1 MRKKLLFISILLF
14 ASVCFGQSYSSGSG
28 LSPGYNVN
36 SNKLTFPVKIWG
48 EVVRPGIYQ
57 IPLGWDMMSALSQAG
72 GPTLDAKLTDV
83 RVLRTQLGE
92 GEKNVLIYVNVEKYI
107 ETGDQSLLPEIRAGD
122 TIMISPKFGKKIGEF
137 LNSFRG
143 LMAIVQTAVMI
154 EYYLGRSN

>member
-1 MRKKLLFISILLF
+1 MRKKLFISILLF
-14 ASVCFGQSYSSGSG
+14 VSISFGQNYSSGTG
-28 LSPGYNVN
+28 LSPGYDIN

-83 RVLRTQLGE
+83 RVLRAKLGK
-92 GEKNVLIYVNVEKYI
+92 GEKNVLIFVNVREYI

-122 TIMISPKFGKKIGEF
+122 TIMIPPKFGKRVGEF
-137 LNSFRG
+137 FNSLRG

-154 EYYLGRSN
+154 EYYFNRKN